1 MNAQVPTYNLSIYV
15 ANRPGALARIAQTFS
30 RRGFNIESLVV
41 SAGATG
47 DFSRMTITAKGDE
60 AGLEQ
65 VIMQCSKLVDVLA
78 CREHTDEE
86 VVARELALVK
96 VAVDSH
102 QRGEVL
108 QIADHF
114 RAKTVDLSENSIVLE
129 ATGSS
134 EKLDAMVDLMR
145 KYKII
150 ELVRTGKVIMARGER
165 ETEIRRGGFAVA
177 RSRRARLSAGSAA
190 SVETGIWNPDKINII
205 LDFIKSRFVLLRNLF
220 N

>member
-1 MNAQVPTYNLSIYV
+1 MTTQVPTYNLSIYV

-41 SAGATG
+41 SPGATG
-47 DFSRMTITAKGDE
+47 DFSRMTITAKGDK

-65 VIMQCSKLVDVLA
+65 IIMQCSKLVDVLA

-96 VAVDSH
+96 VAVDATH
-102 QRGEVL
+102 RGEVL

-114 RAKTVDLSENSIVLE
+114 RAKTVDLAEHSIVIE

-134 EKLDAMVDLMR
+134 EKLDAMVDLLR
-145 KYKII
+145 KFKII

-165 ETEIRRGGFAVA
+165 ET
-177 RSRRARLSAGSAA
+177 
-190 SVETGIWNPDKINII
+190 
-205 LDFIKSRFVLLRNLF
+205 
-220 N
+220 

>member
-1 MNAQVPTYNLSIYV
+1 MNMHLPTHNLSIYV
-15 ANRPGALARIAQTFS
+15 ANRPGALVRIAQAFS

-41 SAGATG
+41 SPGATG
-47 DFSRMTITAKGDE
+47 DFSRMTITAKGDR

-65 VIMQCSKLVDVLA
+65 IIMQCSKLVDVLA
-78 CREHTDEE
+78 CREHSNEE

-96 VAVDSH
+96 VAAEGA

-114 RAKTVDLSENSIVLE
+114 RAKTVDLSEKSIVIE

-134 EKLDAMVDLMR
+134 DKIDAMVDLLR
-145 KYKII
+145 KFKII

-165 ETEIRRGGFAVA
+165 ET
-177 RSRRARLSAGSAA
+177 
-190 SVETGIWNPDKINII
+190 
-205 LDFIKSRFVLLRNLF
+205 
-220 N
+220 

>member
-1 MNAQVPTYNLSIYV
+1 MNVNPSIPTHNLSIYV

-41 SAGATG
+41 SPGASG
-47 DFSRMTITAKGDE
+47 DFSRMTITAKGDA

-65 VIMQCSKLVDVLA
+65 IIMQCSKLVDVLA

-86 VVARELALVK
+86 VVAREMALVK
-96 VAVDSH
+96 VAAEPS

-114 RAKTVDLSENSIVLE
+114 RAKTVDLSDKSIVLE

-134 EKLDAMVDLMR
+134 EKLDAMVALLR
-145 KYKII
+145 KFKII
-150 ELVRTGKVIMARGER
+150 ELVRTGKVILARGER
-165 ETEIRRGGFAVA
+165 ET
-177 RSRRARLSAGSAA
+177 
-190 SVETGIWNPDKINII
+190 
-205 LDFIKSRFVLLRNLF
+205 
-220 N
+220 